1 MKAKKSE
8 KTDKTE
14 RLDREKALKELT
26 ATASRAATQAT
37 VTPKAK
43 AKVVSRTV
51 VKKRKGDD
59 FWINISVVL
68 FISLC
73 LLVLGW
79 EALLKV
85 A

>member
-1 MKAKKSE
+1 MKAE
-8 KTDKTE
+8 KVEKTE
-14 RLDREKALKELT
+14 RLDREKTLKELT
-26 ATASRAATQAT
+26 ATAGKATATQAT
-37 VTPKAK
+37 APSKTK

>member
-1 MKAKKSE
+1 MKAEKS
-8 KTDKTE
+8 E
-14 RLDREKALKELT
+14 RLDREKTLKELT
-26 ATASRAATQAT
+26 ATASKATANQAT
-37 VTPKAK
+37 APSKTK